1 MSCFTKKEEKERI
14 KREGDREACNLS
26 KLIQLLREKLSMSE
40 EHPKALLSLTQLRK
54 PAQGLNQYLGHNAEY
69 TSTIIPVWVITDYP
83 EAKVYLP
90 QEVET
95 DGARRGCKL
104 AFQLNTRTSPHTRR
118 FQTFVRGLMS
128 KTTI

>member
-1 MSCFTKKEEKERI
+1 VSCFTKKEEKERI

-69 TSTIIPVWVITDYP
+69 NEYHNTRLGNNRLPGGESIPVS
-83 EAKVYLP
+83 
-90 QEVET
+90 
-95 DGARRGCKL
+95 RG
-104 AFQLNTRTSPHTRR
+104 
-118 FQTFVRGLMS
+118 
-128 KTTI
+128 